1 MNLQELITSDPLTL
15 QINDNSVIKC
25 WKFYIIIYI
34 PYRWMKYDF
43 MQLKMLHF
51 EPKQRVLHLSSE
63 KVLRVGILV
72 FKIAFEI
79 DNE

>member
-1 MNLQELITSDPLTL
+1 
-15 QINDNSVIKC
+15 
-25 WKFYIIIYI
+25 
-34 PYRWMKYDF
+34 MKYDF